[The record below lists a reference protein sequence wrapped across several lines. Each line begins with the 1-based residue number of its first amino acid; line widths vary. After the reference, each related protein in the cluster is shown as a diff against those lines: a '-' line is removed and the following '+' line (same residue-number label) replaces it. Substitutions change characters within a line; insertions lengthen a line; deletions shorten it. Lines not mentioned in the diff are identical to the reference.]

1 MPCACLLPPE
11 IYPDASEWGP
21 LLWSIIHGL
30 AERVGSSVTDRYIP
44 DERRTLEKLF
54 KALEK
59 TIPCP
64 SCKEHYEVYLKE
76 HPVEKPIKELPYGAP
91 LKEYVKHWY
100 WELHNWVN
108 VSLSR
113 PELPYEAL
121 TDLYKG
127 VNIRQK
133 LKALDNPMKRAINL
147 RSGQLFAYME
157 FLKQVNTLLSLYG
170 I

>member
-1 MPCACLLPPE
+1 MPCACQLPPE

-76 HPVEKPIKELPYGAP
+76 HPVEKFIKETPSNLLKPPYPP
-91 LKEYVKHWY
+91 LHKF
-100 WELHNWVN
+100 
-108 VSLSR
+108 
-113 PELPYEAL
+113 P
-121 TDLYKG
+121 
-127 VNIRQK
+127 
-133 LKALDNPMKRAINL
+133 
-147 RSGQLFAYME
+147 
-157 FLKQVNTLLSLYG
+157 LLSWKMAETFING
-170 I
+170 SPSSTE